1 MAMRLAKELWSANE
15 ASCVT
20 GVPLKQVHRIIDAGL
35 LGDAAES
42 RNGARVVLG
51 AGLIGLKLA
60 YQLGRSLLL
69 KDDAGSSGACSTSQQ
84 PRSCMT
90 SPFRSICG

>member
-1 MAMRLAKELWSANE
+1 MATGSTKDSWSANE

-51 AGLIGLKLA
+51 AGLIGPEARLPV
-60 YQLGRSLLL
+60 G
-69 KDDAGSSGACSTSQQ
+69 DGPD
-84 PRSCMT
+84 P
-90 SPFRSICG
+90 